1 MRMRNGKNDTPT
13 EHTNCRKT
21 MSSLF
26 ELPSISEVAKKLLE
40 KKGHRQISI
49 LLIGKLATG
58 RSALINSLI
67 GDEVAPESDSIK
79 SVTTTIQSYVA
90 NVHGIAVKVWDTPGI
105 TAGAEDE
112 LEKFHALEKAVS
124 EADSII
130 YCLKMDDLRIQRQD
144 VTTIDC
150 LTQAFGT
157 KFWKGAVFALTF
169 ANKVLPPRNYN
180 DPQARLAFFRVRWSK
195 WSEELKETLQK
206 AGVPANVIKSVS
218 FVPAGHYNDPTLPD
232 GCEDWINQ
240 FWLMCLSSIMHQAT
254 PVVLKVHAENLKP
267 YTPIQ
272 MDTYQPSP
280 QPPPQQN
287 LWKIIG
293 ILACIV
299 FGGMLGYY
307 GMRWYYGYG
316 RSGLVAGGV
325 LGAVVGFI
333 IAEQYDSQAH

>member
-1 MRMRNGKNDTPT
+1 
-13 EHTNCRKT
+13 

-124 EADSII
+124 EADSIM

-144 VTTIDC
+144 VTTIDR

-169 ANKVLPPRNYN
+169 ANKVLPARNYN
-180 DPQARLAFFRVRWSK
+180 DPQARLAFFRERLSK

-218 FVPAGHYNDPTLPD
+218 FVPAGHYNDTMLPD
-232 GCEDWINQ
+232 GCEDWINR
-240 FWLMCLSSIMHQAT
+240 FWLMCLQSIMNQAT
-254 PVVLKVHAENLKP
+254 PVMLKVHAENLKP

-280 QPPPQQN
+280 RSPPQQN
-287 LWKIIG
+287 LDNIWKIIG
-293 ILACIV
+293 VLACIA
-299 FGGMLGYY
+299 FGGLLGYY
-307 GMRWYYGYG
+307 RYG
-316 RSGLVAGGV
+316 RYGLLAGGAI
-325 LGAVVGFI
+325 GALVGYI
-333 IAEQYDSQAH
+333 CAEKYSPA